1 MTGYISEGGT
11 YFGYLLLNCEMHE
24 YEVMHLFG
32 SPYSSSLFELEVN
45 KLHIKPAN
53 ELSLHWS
60 RFDNIKEENGGP
72 VSFGNWQLFEKQAA
86 GEKIT
91 LQYSTP
97 YSRYLLC
104 Y

>member
-1 MTGYISEGGT
+1 MR
-11 YFGYLLLNCEMHE
+11 E
-24 YEVMHLFG
+24 YEVMHLLG

-72 VSFGNWQLFEKQAA
+72 VSFGNWQLFEKQA

-97 YSRYLLC
+97 YSRYILC

>member
-1 MTGYISEGGT
+1 MR
-11 YFGYLLLNCEMHE
+11 E
-24 YEVMHLFG
+24 YEVMHLLG
-32 SPYSSSLFELEVN
+32 SPYSSCLYELGVELH

-60 RFDNIKEENGGP
+60 RFDNIQEENGGP
-72 VSFGNWQLFEKQAA
+72 VSFGNWQVFERQA
-86 GEKIT
+86 GKKIILHYPT
-91 LQYSTP
+91 Q